1 MQREAPVGDNLEIVL
16 QQYKTECNIISAAL
30 KASTS
35 NIHIINRSEIGKII
49 DGLYSLKNVGPMLK
63 QLEDN
68 SDDAEK
74 VNETFM
80 LSQSIDLSDFVKDFD
95 NQIPLYSILKERNG
109 G

>member
-1 MQREAPVGDNLEIVL
+1 MSCNNTEQRGD
-16 QQYKTECNIISAAL
+16 IISEAL

-35 NIHIINRSEIGKII
+35 NIRKLNTSKIRKLI
-49 DGLYSLKNVGPMLK
+49 DGLCSLKNVGPMLK

-68 SDDAEK
+68 SDDAEN
-74 VNETFM
+74 VNEASRLT
-80 LSQSIDLSDFVKDFD
+80 QSIELSDFVKDFD